1 LKIENPKAKLP
12 FVFINI
18 AMTADGKIATEN
30 RAVSSFGSRR
40 DQEHLLELRA
50 TADAVMTGARTADL
64 NDVTLGPGPAKYR
77 RARLRRGLAEYN
89 LRIIVSGSGSVDP
102 QAAVFKHKF
111 SPMII
116 LTTARAG
123 KRRLD
128 ALREV
133 ADEVKICGQK
143 EIDFR
148 RALQWLRQKWKV
160 RRLLCEGGG
169 EVNAAL
175 FKAGL
180 VNELYLTVTPYVVA
194 GRSAP
199 TLADGAGATSLSLAT
214 KLKLKSASGH
224 GKELFLVYR
233 RPVTKEA
240 RG

>member
-1 LKIENPKAKLP
+1 LKSENLKSKLP
-12 FVFINI
+12 FVFVNV

-30 RAVSSFGSRR
+30 RVVSSFGSRR
-40 DQEHLLELRA
+40 DQEHLFELRA

-64 NDVTLGPGPAKYR
+64 NDITLGPGAAKYR

-89 LRIIVSGSGSVDP
+89 LRIIVSGSGSVDS
-102 QAAVFKHKF
+102 QAEVFKHKF

-123 KRRLD
+123 QHRLA

-133 ADEVKICGQK
+133 ADEVKICGQR

-148 RALQWLRQKWKV
+148 RAFQWLRQKWKV
-160 RRLLCEGGG
+160 KRLLSEGGG
-169 EVNAAL
+169 EVNASL
-175 FKAGL
+175 FRAGL
-180 VNELYLTVTPYVVA
+180 INELHITVTPHVFG

-199 TLADGAGATSLSLAT
+199 TLADGVSAASLSSAT
-214 KLKLKSASGH
+214 KLKLKSASRH

-233 RPVTKEA
+233 VVPQR
-240 RG
+240 RNR

>member
-1 LKIENPKAKLP
+1 MFAGKLKIENRKSKLP
-12 FVFINI
+12 FVFINV
-18 AMTADGKIATEN
+18 AVTADGKIATEN

-64 NDVTLGPGPAKYR
+64 NEITLGPGPAKYR

-102 QAAVFKHKF
+102 RAAVFKHKF
-111 SPMII
+111 SPLVI
-116 LTTARAG
+116 LTTARVG
-123 KRRLD
+123 RRRLD

-133 ADEVKICGQK
+133 ADDVKICGK
-143 EIDFR
+143 EKINFR
-148 RALQWLRQKWKV
+148 GALQWLRQKWKV
-160 RRLLCEGGG
+160 KRLLCEGGG

-180 VNELYLTVTPYVVA
+180 VQELHLTVTPYAVG

-199 TLADGAGATSLSLAT
+199 TLTEGSGAARLSLAT
-214 KLKLKSASGH
+214 KLKLKSAQRH

-233 RPVTKEA
+233 RPV
-240 RG
+240 

>member
-1 LKIENPKAKLP
+1 
-12 FVFINI
+12 
-18 AMTADGKIATEN
+18 MTADGKIATEN
-30 RAVSSFGSRR
+30 RAVSSFGSGR

-64 NDVTLGPGPAKYR
+64 NDITLGPGPAKYR
-77 RARLRRGLAEYN
+77 RARLRRGLAQYN

-102 QAAVFKHKF
+102 QAEVFKHKH

-123 KRRLD
+123 KRRLA

-133 ADEVKICGQK
+133 ADEVKICGKK

-148 RALQWLRQKWKV
+148 RAFQWLRQKWKV
-160 RRLLCEGGG
+160 KRLLSEGGG
-169 EVNAAL
+169 EVNAPL
-175 FKAGL
+175 FRAGL
-180 VNELYLTVTPYVVA
+180 IDELHMTVTPHIFG

-199 TLADGAGATSLSLAT
+199 TLADGVGAAKLPLAT
-214 KLKLKSASGH
+214 KLKLKSAQRH

-233 RPVTKEA
+233 RPVKN
-240 RG
+240 R